1 MEMNRVESFSD
12 GVIAV
17 IITIMVL
24 ELKVP
29 PDPSLGGL
37 LKVLP
42 QFLAYLYSFVTVAVM
57 WSNHHHMLKGAR
69 HPGSRLLWANNNLLF
84 WMSLVP
90 FVTAYMAAHP
100 LDSVPVSV
108 YGICLAVM
116 SLAFAYLR
124 GTILRQ
130 RHKTIQEV
138 SAFQWRM
145 QAKNIGSVLAY
156 AAGAALA
163 FIDIRISYAV
173 FIAIPIMYFLPDS
186 SLAVED
192 PK

>member
-1 MEMNRVESFSD
+1 
-12 GVIAV
+12 
-17 IITIMVL
+17 
-24 ELKVP
+24 
-29 PDPSLGGL
+29 
-37 LKVLP
+37 
-42 QFLAYLYSFVTVAVM
+42 M

-69 HPGSRLLWANNNLLF
+69 HPDLRLLWANNNLLF
-84 WMSLVP
+84 WMSLGP
-90 FVTAYMAAHP
+90 FVTAYLAAHP
-100 LDSVPVSV
+100 LGSVPVSV

-156 AAGAALA
+156 ATGAALA
-163 FIDIRISYAV
+163 FVDVRLSYAV
-173 FIAIPIMYFLPDS
+173 FIAIPIMYFLLDS
-186 SLAVED
+186 SLAVEG